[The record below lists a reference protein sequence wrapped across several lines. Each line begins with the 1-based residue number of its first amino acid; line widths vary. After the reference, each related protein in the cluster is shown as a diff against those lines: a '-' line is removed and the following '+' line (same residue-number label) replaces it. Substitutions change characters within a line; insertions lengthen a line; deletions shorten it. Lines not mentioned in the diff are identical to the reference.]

1 MFIKVIMSGGVIEV
15 KEYDRINTAQRECDP
30 DLKAIAGESVDNEL
44 NYQRRN
50 QIRRDTIRRLVC
62 QNFDNS
68 AKFVTLTF
76 KDTDL
81 FDIKDPIQC
90 NHEFGKF
97 RKRLKRKYGNI
108 KHLAVIEFQ
117 DKNDRGAVHYHCFFD
132 LPFVPVQE
140 MQELWGNGF
149 IKINAIDKVDN
160 LGAYVIKYMTKDT
173 EDPRLK
179 GIKAYNCSANLLRPQ
194 ELCSWKNGHN
204 EKILQVIEDLKNS
217 SPVYSA
223 KYNSE
228 KSGSVTYLQ
237 YNRNRKID
245 K

>member
-1 MFIKVIMSGGVIEV
+1 MFIKVFVSGGIIEV
-15 KEYDRINTAQRECDP
+15 KEYDRLNTAKLECDP
-30 DLKAIAGESVDNEL
+30 DQKSAPGESVDNDL
-44 NYQRRN
+44 NYSRRN

-76 KDTDL
+76 ADTDQ

-90 NHEFGKF
+90 NQAFAKF
-97 RKRLKRKYGNI
+97 RKRIKKKFGNF
-108 KHLAVIEFQ
+108 KHVAVIEFQ
-117 DKNDRGAVHYHCFFD
+117 DKNDRGAVHYHCFMD
-132 LPFVPVQE
+132 LPYLAAK
-140 MQELWGNGF
+140 ELEQIWGYGF
-149 IKINAIDKVDN
+149 IKINAITHVDN

-179 GIKAYNCSANLLRPQ
+179 GIKAEGLDRPT
-194 ELCSWKNGHN
+194 ELCSWKPDQKQ
-204 EKILQVIEDLKNS
+204 KILKMIEDLKNTA
-217 SPVYSA
+217 PVYSA

-228 KSGSVTYLQ
+228 NAGNVTYLQ
-237 YNRNRKID
+237 FNINRKLS